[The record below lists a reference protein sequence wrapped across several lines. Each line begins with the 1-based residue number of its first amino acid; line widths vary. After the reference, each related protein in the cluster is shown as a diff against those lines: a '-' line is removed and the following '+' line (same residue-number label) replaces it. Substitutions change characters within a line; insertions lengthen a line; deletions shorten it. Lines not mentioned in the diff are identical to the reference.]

1 MGPVFEFRSFFF
13 FVILLSPGQ
22 KRYLPKAGDTFGEEI
37 WFFILELNLFGVSDI
52 CIDAVASATLSF
64 ELLGTIDGNSLSF
77 SSSPTTE
84 SFTPISPSTLS
95 MSGHLAHYLSVCPS
109 CDMTS

>member
-13 FVILLSPGQ
+13 FVILSSPGQ
-22 KRYLPKAGDTFGEEI
+22 KRCLPKAGDTFGEEI
-37 WFFILELNLFGVSDI
+37 WFFILEVNLFGVSDI
-52 CIDAVASATLSF
+52 CIDAVASATF
-64 ELLGTIDGNSLSF
+64 SF